1 MIRTR
6 HKTLLGRINAAY
18 GIKGWVKVFS
28 YTDPLD
34 GILKYSPWILRHQ
47 GTESQVE
54 VRALRKHGKGIV
66 TSISEI
72 VNRDEAEA
80 LIGSEIWG
88 ELPDLDEKDFYWFQ
102 LQGLMVLNT
111 SGDVLGKVAN
121 LMETGAHDVLVI
133 EPTCASADKKAR
145 LIPYV
150 EEIVEEVSLS
160 RRRILVNWLTSY

>member
-6 HKTLLGRINAAY
+6 HKALLGRISAAY

-34 GILKYSPWILRHQ
+34 GILKYSPWILKRQ

-54 VRALRKHGKGIV
+54 VKALRKHGKGIV
-66 TSISEI
+66 TSISKIE
-72 VNRDEAEA
+72 NRDEAEA

-88 ELPDLDEKDFYWFQ
+88 ELPNLDEKDFYWFQ

-111 SGDVLGKVAN
+111 AGDVLGKVAN
-121 LMETGAHDVLVI
+121 IMETGANDVLVI
-133 EPTCASADKKAR
+133 EPTCASTDKKSR

-150 EEIVEEVSLS
+150 EEFIEEVSL
-160 RRRILVNWLTSY
+160 RRGHILVNWLTSY